1 MKNAFKC
8 AITTKLTFVHLFSFP
23 LRKHLERFPS
33 FAYAFASLSLD
44 MRKRTHIHII
54 LLSSQLSKSQKNCLV
69 LLLQSL
75 GSIVLYIV
83 LLNTLFDRY

>member
-54 LLSSQLSKSQKNCLV
+54 LLSSQLSKSQNCLV
-69 LLLQSL
+69 LLLQSF
-75 GSIVLYIV
+75 GPIVLYIV
-83 LLNTLFDRY
+83 LLYTLFDRY

>member
-8 AITTKLTFVHLFSFP
+8 PITTKLAFVHLFSFP

-33 FAYAFASLSLD
+33 FAFAFASLSSD
-44 MRKRTHIHII
+44 MRKRTHPHPSGC
-54 LLSSQLSKSQKNCLV
+54 LRNFPNLKNCLV
-69 LLLQSL
+69 LLLQSF